1 MRAFG
6 VASGGEILAEFE
18 SQEVMMFTDL
28 VQQIIA
34 LLVRVKEGEADID
47 GAVLTRLFPDA
58 YADDAEA
65 SDEFRRFTID
75 DLIDRK
81 IENAQGVLESF
92 DKAGVRAT
100 ADGDVTLVRLDREF
114 SMYWLGTLTDLRL
127 VLATNLGIGSE
138 APTVEGTDNEYVQ
151 SLYEWFG
158 FTQGSLIEALEEVEG
173 ISG

>member
-58 YADDAEA
+58 YAEA

-92 DKAGVRAT
+92 DKAGVRT
-100 ADGDVTLVRLDREF
+100 TGDGDVTLVRLDREY

-127 VLATNLGIGSE
+127 VLATNLGIGTE
-138 APTVEGTDNEYVQ
+138 AAAVEGADNEYVQ